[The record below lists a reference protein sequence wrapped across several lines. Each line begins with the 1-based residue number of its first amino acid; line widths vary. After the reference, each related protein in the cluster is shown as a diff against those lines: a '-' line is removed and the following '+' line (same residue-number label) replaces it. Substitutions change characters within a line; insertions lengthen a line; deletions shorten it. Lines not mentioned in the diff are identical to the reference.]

1 MVEVESVMKWG
12 LISAVTGFGLYTVY
26 KFMQSQGWIS
36 PPTTVGKIG
45 EKSKEGPIFKGSMSE
60 INRQRAEFNAD
71 RAIFQYVVPS
81 QQLAD
86 LTIYETALP
95 EGTYG

>member
-12 LISAVTGFGLYTVY
+12 LISAVTGFGLYMTY
-26 KFMQSQGWIS
+26 QFAKSQGWI
-36 PPTTVGKIG
+36 PTPISKIG
-45 EKSKEGPIFKGSMSE
+45 EKSKEGPVFKGSVSE
-60 INRQRAEFNAD
+60 IARQRAAYKAD
-71 RAIFQYVVPS
+71 RSIFQYVVPS

-95 EGTYG
+95 EGTFG